1 MDIISF
7 QSNKNRKTGQVTTI
21 FPFTSIEDRHNSCKG
36 CPLLPSINIMKDGKK
51 VRLEGHYRT
60 KKEIK
65 KAMRNNPGYPG
76 WTHLFK
82 KSPKKTMRERM
93 EYALQQLVESGKIPA
108 SPCYAWNGQVRM
120 ATSSIEK
127 AAHKNPD
134 KYIGLT
140 GLKHQLKNRLWSQK
154 IVRIGSIGEFAR
166 LPKEQTE
173 KVIETIKEAGLTVI
187 AYTHQWAKNPHL
199 KSSFRASCD
208 NKIAL
213 KKAID
218 KGWKSQFAIHESKI
232 TEREIELLPGVI
244 GRVCDFYSD
253 KWIASDKTEKNVP
266 VTDCNNC
273 RACKIEGDS
282 PQVII
287 MPFHK

>member
-7 QSNKNRKTGQVTTI
+7 QSNKNIKTGQVTTI
-21 FPFTSIEDRHNSCKG
+21 FPFTSTEDRHNSCRG
-36 CPLLPSINIMKDGKK
+36 CPLLPSINIKKDGKK
-51 VRLEGHYRT
+51 VRLEGHYKTKSER
-60 KKEIK
+60 KKEIRTNSK
-65 KAMRNNPGYPG
+65 
-76 WTHLFK
+76 WSHLWK
-82 KSPKKTMRERM
+82 KSTKKTMKERIDH
-93 EYALQQLVESGKIPA
+93 ALQQLIESGKIPA

-120 ATSSIEK
+120 ATGSIEK

-199 KSSFRASCD
+199 KDSFRASCD

-213 KKAID
+213 KSAIN
-218 KGWKSQFAIHESKI
+218 KGWKAQFAIHESKI
-232 TEREIELLPGVI
+232 TERETELLPGVI

-253 KWIASDKTEKNVP
+253 EWIAGDKTEKNIP
-266 VTDCNNC
+266 VTDCNTC

-282 PQVII
+282 PRVII

>member
-7 QSNKNRKTGQVTTI
+7 KSNKNIKTGQVTTI
-21 FPFTSIEDRHNSCKG
+21 FPFTSTEDRHNSCKG
-36 CPLLPSINIMKDGKK
+36 CPLLPSINIKQDGKK
-51 VRLEGHYRT
+51 IRLEGHYKTKEER
-60 KKEIK
+60 KKEIRSTLPK
-65 KAMRNNPGYPG
+65 KG
-76 WTHLFK
+76 
-82 KSPKKTMRERM
+82 KKTMKERI
-93 EYALQQLVESGKIPA
+93 EDALHQLIESGKIPA

-166 LPKEQTE
+166 LPKEQALS
-173 KVIETIKEAGLTVI
+173 VVHTIKEAGLTVI

-199 KSSFRASCD
+199 KDSFRASCD

-244 GRVCDFYSD
+244 GRVCDFYSNE
-253 KWIASDKTEKNVP
+253 WIAGDKTEKNIP
-266 VTDCNNC
+266 VIDCNNC